1 MSDIVLI
8 EARRIELN
16 VSQVEL
22 CREARIDPSTYTK
35 LRQGVNIAPRPR
47 TIRKLTAA
55 LDRFQHGT
63 AA

>member
-1 MSDIVLI
+1 MSIAEI
-8 EARRIELN
+8 EARRIELK

-35 LRQGVNIAPRPR
+35 LRQQVTRSAHPR

-55 LDRFQHGT
+55 LDRFHQGD
-63 AA
+63 AR